1 VRAFPISCQESGK
14 SDEPPTSS
22 ARTKH
27 HLLHTHRYSKG
38 YPHNQTTVYRLH
50 EQHKRRQ
57 TTAMTSFWDLPK
69 PVREKIYRMN
79 LRLTTPA
86 KYETYKELSGG
97 TQPAADG
104 TEVQQIMPPLLQV
117 SYRLELEG
125 EFQSSSLNK
134 LSD

>member
-1 VRAFPISCQESGK
+1 
-14 SDEPPTSS
+14 
-22 ARTKH
+22 
-27 HLLHTHRYSKG
+27 
-38 YPHNQTTVYRLH
+38 
-50 EQHKRRQ
+50 
-57 TTAMTSFWDLPK
+57 MTSFWDLPK

-79 LRLTTPA
+79 LRLTTPV